1 LRVCEAAKVIVNF
14 IHQAINGVTLA
25 AHVFWDQNNLLPN
38 LRKNLLYA
46 LPNVLQVVCPSLLL
60 LGIGHNIGSALCQ
73 KPLNTH
79 VFMQLTHFNTV
90 PKDNG
95 PLEIG
100 IHNLA
105 SPAPRN
111 HRQYLLKI
119 TSHDNNLA
127 PKKHVL

>member
-1 LRVCEAAKVIVNF
+1 
-14 IHQAINGVTLA
+14 
-25 AHVFWDQNNLLPN
+25 
-38 LRKNLLYA
+38 
-46 LPNVLQVVCPSLLL
+46 LLL
-60 LGIGHNIGSALCQ
+60 LGIGLGVGSTLCQ

-79 VFMQLTHFNTV
+79 LFMQLTHFNMV
-90 PKDNG
+90 PKDYG

-105 SPAPRN
+105 FPVPRN
-111 HRQYLLKI
+111 HTQYLPKI